1 MAVDPLTFVAQLKAL
16 CSEVTKDPSG
26 ESWVSSLDAG
36 VQLCDTSLSD
46 VNLCPT
52 EHATAITELE
62 SQAVGLWNFSVTQ
75 KTKGSISN
83 ASNAKIRHI
92 AFTVLELCGQ
102 GNENDASTKRL
113 IMMGLKTGRAWLD
126 AGVPQMSEKVLSTTE
141 KIIQRVRRG
150 LVEGGQAGPG
160 EEAVDRGKLQLDQDT
175 FTLACYRAETYVAMH
190 CPDEAL
196 HYMMM
201 AKDLVPKFPKQAGFL
216 SMLCYNCGVELYQQ
230 KLYSPTILWLRESYE
245 LGKGVQTIGP
255 RNQARTLRLLAT
267 VYLDNNP
274 EEEMQ
279 NALNAVSLANTE
291 HSHPAGL
298 FLKLRILMLQS
309 ADTAH
314 VKRCVEELLKVP
326 ELTVDLCLH
335 TLQLINKHKRM
346 NVVMWLIEKLLQR
359 FEHSPDLGKLL
370 VTNTEVLLQA
380 GMIKEVK
387 EFVEFCINAHH
398 TGKSLD
404 FAIKKRFH
412 ILFWEQAAVAYEK
425 ENYQD
430 ALEWY
435 NYSLALYGQSDP
447 GDVTLAKLHRNR
459 TNCYIALKL
468 HCKAEEAISVSL
480 KCDPSCPQTHYIMFT
495 LALQQNDSGKASES
509 LGRLCEL
516 CGAGGMPDC
525 GGDRLETASLV
536 ALAAQ
541 HALESDCVET
551 AVKALDHLAKTSS
564 DREQVLRSLRCLVR
578 LSLTMADKDNTERD
592 EGVIKIIEYIRKA
605 KEQLC
610 GLQPTAPA
618 SEKCIRLEADWFMKI
633 AWNMALQ
640 CEEKPQQM
648 KELYTLCSQ
657 LLPLCGE
664 ESSGEGRQMTCLL
677 MSAAACLQLARSDPD
692 ADQRKLVLEECLEHI
707 TNCRDT
713 CRKQGSNTPDTRG
726 RETDIL
732 LLLYEFEARV
742 QLKDSAVETVL
753 ERALTT
759 AGSDPKTFETLA
771 AIALEPPAHNKGV
784 AVRALKVA
792 IRKHLQSPIPDI
804 QKCSKLYHSLIQLGL
819 SSGAGQGPA
828 SREEAWGYYIE
839 ILDLVDKSRDVGG
852 SYPEM
857 ELVWLMTKAWNCGIN
872 FYSYSRYQDAEKW
885 CGLSMRMLKHLDT
898 FRNNYQ
904 EHMSGIYADIL
915 AKVQT

>member
-1 MAVDPLTFVAQLKAL
+1 MDSTQQH
-16 CSEVTKDPSG
+16 C
-26 ESWVSSLDAG
+26 
-36 VQLCDTSLSD
+36 VQRS
-46 VNLCPT
+46 PK
-52 EHATAITELE
+52 IPPLE

-113 IMMGLKTGRAWLD
+113 IMVRYYVRSLYLEN

-141 KIIQRVRRG
+141 KRVRRG

-175 FTLACYRAETYVAMH
+175 FTLACYRAET
-190 CPDEAL
+190 
-196 HYMMM
+196 
-201 AKDLVPKFPKQAGFL
+201 
-216 SMLCYNCGVELYQQ
+216 
-230 KLYSPTILWLRESYE
+230 
-245 LGKGVQTIGP
+245 
-255 RNQARTLRLLAT
+255 ARTLRLLAT

-279 NALNAVSLANTE
+279 NALNAVSLANTTTKTE
-291 HSHPAGL
+291 RKSYD
-298 FLKLRILMLQS
+298 RLMQ
-309 ADTAH
+309 
-314 VKRCVEELLKVP
+314 
-326 ELTVDLCLH
+326 
-335 TLQLINKHKRM
+335 RM

-380 GMIKEVK
+380 GMIKE
-387 EFVEFCINAHH
+387 
-398 TGKSLD
+398 
-404 FAIKKRFH
+404 
-412 ILFWEQAAVAYEK
+412 K

-447 GDVTLAKLHRNR
+447 GD
-459 TNCYIALKL
+459 
-468 HCKAEEAISVSL
+468 AEEAISVSL

-564 DREQVLRSLRCLVR
+564 DRE
-578 LSLTMADKDNTERD
+578 
-592 EGVIKIIEYIRKA
+592 
-605 KEQLC
+605 
-610 GLQPTAPA
+610 
-618 SEKCIRLEADWFMKI
+618 
-633 AWNMALQ
+633 
-640 CEEKPQQM
+640 
-648 KELYTLCSQ
+648 Q

-839 ILDLVDKSRDVGG
+839 ILDLVDKSRDVGAKCIQMI
-852 SYPEM
+852 EM
-857 ELVWLMTKAWNCGIN
+857 PVSVEN
-872 FYSYSRYQDAEKW
+872 E
-885 CGLSMRMLKHLDT
+885 
-898 FRNNYQ
+898 
-904 EHMSGIYADIL
+904 
-915 AKVQT
+915 